1 MLIFM
6 LFQMDFSR
14 PFLLQSVILFTH
26 SIRLFKSTPHT
37 GSLYVTN
44 SYLHTLGKLLL
55 PLKSSYL
62 FIMKIRSKLSLFI
75 KYMNLTYRKSEGIH
89 LKKKNYKIG
98 KVSKIIGNNST
109 IQNQLYFYTFATNNP
124 KLKLRKLFHSNLE
137 EKHFCSWKVG
147 LYIF

>member
-62 FIMKIRSKLSLFI
+62 FIMKLRSKLSLFI

-89 LKKKNYKIG
+89 LKKNKLQM
-98 KVSKIIGNNST
+98 IICSIT
-109 IQNQLYFYTFATNNP
+109 ETSCVLVFITWQLIIMLSRSVASDYLQP
-124 KLKLRKLFHSNLE
+124 H
-137 EKHFCSWKVG
+137 G
-147 LYIF
+147 L